1 MDTSFYSE
9 DVKFTPYWWEAA
21 PRVAAP
27 DAPIPERA
35 DIVIVGSGYT
45 GLSAALTLARAGRHV
60 LALEK
65 DDPGFGASSRNGG
78 AFGANLRIS
87 FASMIGKFGLEQ
99 ATAYYRG
106 AREALATLA
115 SVVADEKIACN
126 FARVGRFTGAHRPG
140 DYESLERD
148 LDLQHKHLGFDGHM
162 VPRAEQRRFIGTD
175 HYHGGR
181 FTAWDGNLHPG
192 LYHSGLL
199 ERVRA
204 AGATVLGRTAV
215 TAIARDGDGFVV
227 AAGNSKVRAK
237 QVVVATNGYGG
248 GLSPWLKR
256 RLIPMQSQIIATEPL
271 PPDLMAK
278 LMPGARQ
285 LGDTCK
291 LHHYYRTSPDGRRI
305 LFGGRAGQREVNDP
319 RSSGTHLYKRL
330 VALFPELREVRIT
343 HSWAGF
349 IAYTFDHLPHMA
361 QQDGIY
367 YAAGYCG
374 SGVAMA
380 TYLGR
385 KTALKMLGSPDAA
398 NAFDTAH
405 PTRPLYTGRP
415 WFMGPIIWYK
425 GMQDALH
432 L

>member
-1 MDTSFYSE
+1 MDSFYSD

-21 PRVAAP
+21 PRTPAP
-27 DAPIPERA
+27 AMPLPERA
-35 DIVIVGSGYT
+35 DVAIVGSGYS
-45 GLSAALTLARAGRHV
+45 GLSAALTLARAGRDV
-60 LALEK
+60 LVLEK

-78 AFGANLRIS
+78 AVGANLRIS
-87 FASMIGKFGLEQ
+87 FATMVGKLGLEQ

-115 SVVADEKIACN
+115 SLIEEEKIDCH
-126 FARVGRFTGAHRPG
+126 FARVGRFTGAHRPA
-140 DYESLERD
+140 DYEALARD
-148 LDLQHKHLGFDGHM
+148 LELQRKHLGFDGEM
-162 VPRAEQRRFIGTD
+162 VPRDGQRRYIGTD

-199 ERVRA
+199 ARVRE
-204 AGATVLGRTAV
+204 AGAKINGRTAA
-215 TAIARDGDGFVV
+215 TAIARDGDDFVV
-227 AAGNSKVRAK
+227 ATGSGTVRAK
-237 QVVVATNGYGG
+237 QVMVATNGYGG
-248 GLSPWLKR
+248 DLSPWLKR
-256 RLIPMQSQIIATEPL
+256 RLIPLQSQIIATEPL
-271 PPDLMAK
+271 SPDLMAK
-278 LMPGARQ
+278 LMPGGRQ

-291 LHHYYRTSPDGRRI
+291 LHHYYRTSPDGCRI

-319 RSSGTHLYKRL
+319 RSSGTHLYRRL
-330 VALFPELREVRIT
+330 VALFPELQDVRIT

-361 QQDGIY
+361 QYEGIH

-385 KTALKMLGSPDAA
+385 KTALSMLGSPDAA
-398 NAFDTAH
+398 NAFDSPH

>member
-1 MDTSFYSE
+1 MDTSFYSD

-21 PRVAAP
+21 PREPAP
-27 DAPIPERA
+27 PVPLPERA
-35 DIVIVGSGYT
+35 DVAIVGSGYT
-45 GLSAALTLARAGRHV
+45 GLSAALTFARAGRDV
-60 LALEK
+60 LVLEK

-87 FASMIGKFGLEQ
+87 FASMIGKLGLEQ

-106 AREALATLA
+106 AREALATLGA
-115 SVVADEKIACN
+115 VIEGEKIDCH

-140 DYESLERD
+140 DYEALARD
-148 LDLQHKHLGFDGHM
+148 LELQKKHLGFEGHM
-162 VPRAEQRRFIGTD
+162 VPRGEQRQYIGTD

-199 ERVRA
+199 ARARA
-204 AGATVLGRTAV
+204 AGATVLGRTPV
-215 TAIARDGDGFVV
+215 TAIARDGADFVV
-227 AAGNSKVRAK
+227 AANGATVRAK

-248 GLSPWLKR
+248 DLSPWLKR
-256 RLIPMQSQIIATEPL
+256 RLIPLQSQIIATEPL
-271 PPDLMAK
+271 SPNLMAK
-278 LMPGARQ
+278 LMPGGRQ

-291 LHHYYRTSPDGRRI
+291 LHHYYRTSPDSRRI

-330 VALFPELREVRIT
+330 VALFPELKGVRVT

-361 QQDGIY
+361 EQDGIH

-380 TYLGR
+380 TYLGQ
-385 KTALKMLGSPDAA
+385 KTAQKAMGLKEAA
-398 NAFDTAH
+398 NPFDAAH

>member
-1 MDTSFYSE
+1 VDTRFYSD
-9 DVKFTPYWWEAA
+9 DVTFTPYWWEAA
-21 PRVAAP
+21 PRVPAP
-27 DAPIPERA
+27 VRPLPERTDVA
-35 DIVIVGSGYT
+35 IVGSGYS
-45 GLSAALTLARAGRHV
+45 GLSAALTLARAGREV
-60 LALEK
+60 VVLEK
-65 DDPGFGASSRNGG
+65 DDPGYGASSRNGG

-87 FASMIGKFGLEQ
+87 FATMIGKFGLAQ

-115 SVVADEKIACN
+115 DTIESEKIDCH
-126 FARVGRFTGAHRPG
+126 FARVGRFMGAHRPG
-140 DYESLERD
+140 DYEAQARD
-148 LDLQHKHLGFDGHM
+148 LELQRKHLGFDGEM
-162 VPRAEQRRFIGTD
+162 VPRNEQRRYVGTD

-181 FTAWDGNLHPG
+181 YTAWDGNLHPG
-192 LYHSGLL
+192 LYHTGLL
-199 ERVRA
+199 ARAQA
-204 AGATVLGRTAV
+204 AGATVIGRTAV
-215 TAIARDGDGFVV
+215 TAVARDGDGFVV
-227 AAGNSKVRAK
+227 ATDNGRLRADR
-237 QVVVATNGYGG
+237 VVMATNGYTGS
-248 GLSPWLKR
+248 LSPWLKR
-256 RLIPMQSQIIATEPL
+256 RLIPLQSQIIATEPL
-271 PPDLMAK
+271 SPNLMAT
-278 LMPGARQ
+278 LMPGSRQ
-285 LGDTCK
+285 LGDTCR

-330 VALFPELREVRIT
+330 VALFPELREARIT

-361 QQDGIY
+361 EEGGIH

-385 KTALKMLGSPDAA
+385 KTALKILGAAEAA
-398 NAFDTAH
+398 NPFDRAH

>member
-1 MDTSFYSE
+1 VDTSFYS
-9 DVKFTPYWWEAA
+9 DDATFTPYWWEAA
-21 PRVAAP
+21 PRARAP
-27 DAPIPERA
+27 ARPLPERTDVA
-35 DIVIVGSGYT
+35 IVGSGYT
-45 GLSAALTLARAGRHV
+45 GLSAALTLARAGRDV
-60 LALEK
+60 VVLEK
-65 DDPGFGASSRNGG
+65 DDPGYGASSRNGG

-87 FASMIGKFGLEQ
+87 FATMIGKFGLAQ

-115 SVVADEKIACN
+115 DTIESEKIDCH
-126 FARVGRFTGAHRPG
+126 FARVGRFMGAHRPG
-140 DYESLERD
+140 DYEAQARD
-148 LDLQHKHLGFDGHM
+148 LELQRKHLGFDGEM
-162 VPRAEQRRFIGTD
+162 VPRNEQRRYVGTD

-181 FTAWDGNLHPG
+181 YTAWDGNLHPG
-192 LYHSGLL
+192 LYHTGLL
-199 ERVRA
+199 ARAQA
-204 AGATVLGRTAV
+204 AGATVIGRTAV
-215 TAIARDGDGFVV
+215 TAVARDGDGFVV
-227 AAGNSKVRAK
+227 ATDNGRLRADR
-237 QVVVATNGYGG
+237 VVMATNGYTGS
-248 GLSPWLKR
+248 LSPWLKR
-256 RLIPMQSQIIATEPL
+256 RLIPLQSQIIATEPL
-271 PPDLMAK
+271 SPNLMAT
-278 LMPGARQ
+278 LMPGSRQ
-285 LGDTCK
+285 LGDTCR

-330 VALFPELREVRIT
+330 VALFPELREARIT

-361 QQDGIY
+361 EEGGIH

-385 KTALKMLGSPDAA
+385 KTALKILGAAEAA
-398 NAFDTAH
+398 NPFDRAH

>member
-21 PRVAAP
+21 PRVPTP
-27 DAPIPERA
+27 DLALPPSA
-35 DIVIVGSGYT
+35 DVVIVGSGYS
-45 GLSAALTLARAGRHV
+45 GLSAALTLARAGRDV
-60 LALEK
+60 LVLERE
-65 DDPGFGASSRNGG
+65 DPGFGASSRNGG
-78 AFGANLRIS
+78 AFGASLRIS
-87 FASMIGKFGLEQ
+87 FATMVGKFGLEQ

-115 SVVADEKIACN
+115 SVIEEEKIDCH
-126 FARVGRFTGAHRPG
+126 FRRVGRFTGAHRPA
-140 DYESLERD
+140 DYESLARD
-148 LDLQHKHLGFDGHM
+148 LDLQRKHLGFDGEM
-162 VPRAEQRRFIGTD
+162 VPRGEQRRYIGTD

-199 ERVRA
+199 ARVRD
-204 AGATVLGRTAV
+204 AGATVIGRAAV

-227 AAGNSKVRAK
+227 SARGAGVRAK
-237 QVVVATNGYGG
+237 QVMVATNGYGG
-248 GLSPWLKR
+248 ALSPWLKR
-256 RLIPMQSQIIATEPL
+256 RLIPLQSQIIATEPL
-271 PPDLMAK
+271 EPELMAK

-305 LFGGRAGQREVNDP
+305 LFGGRAGQREVDDP
-319 RSSGTHLYKRL
+319 RSSGTHLYRRL
-330 VALFPELREVRIT
+330 VALFPELKGVRIT

-361 QQDGIY
+361 EHDGIH

-385 KTALKMLGSPDAA
+385 KTALKMIGSPDAA

-425 GMQDALH
+425 GLQDALH

>member
-1 MDTSFYSE
+1 MDTSFYSD

-21 PRVAAP
+21 PREPAPPAPLPGRTDVA
-27 DAPIPERA
+27 
-35 DIVIVGSGYT
+35 IVGSGYT
-45 GLSAALTLARAGRHV
+45 GLSAALTLARAGRAV
-60 LALEK
+60 LVLEK

-87 FASMIGKFGLEQ
+87 FASMIGKLGLEQ

-106 AREALATLA
+106 AREALATLGA
-115 SVVADEKIACN
+115 VVEGEKIDCH
-126 FARVGRFTGAHRPG
+126 FARVGRFMGAHRPG
-140 DYESLERD
+140 DYEALARD
-148 LDLQHKHLGFDGHM
+148 LELQKKHLGFDGHM
-162 VPRAEQRRFIGTD
+162 VPRGEQRQYIGTD

-199 ERVRA
+199 ARARA
-204 AGATVLGRTAV
+204 AGAVVLGRTPV
-215 TAIARDGDGFVV
+215 TAIARDGADFVV
-227 AAGNSKVRAK
+227 AANGATVRAK

-248 GLSPWLKR
+248 DLSPWLKR
-256 RLIPMQSQIIATEPL
+256 RLIPLQSQIIATEPL

-278 LMPGARQ
+278 LMPGGRQ
-285 LGDTCK
+285 LGDTCR

-330 VALFPELREVRIT
+330 VALFPELKGVRVT

-361 QQDGIY
+361 QQDGIH

-380 TYLGR
+380 TYLGQ
-385 KTALKMLGSPDAA
+385 KTAQKAMGLAEAA
-398 NAFDTAH
+398 NPFDMAH